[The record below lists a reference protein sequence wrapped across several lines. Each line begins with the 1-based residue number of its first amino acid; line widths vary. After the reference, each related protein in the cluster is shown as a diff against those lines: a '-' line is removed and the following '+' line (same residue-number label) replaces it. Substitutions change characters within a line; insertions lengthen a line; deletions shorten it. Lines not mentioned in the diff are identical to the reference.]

1 MLVKMKKILSVTL
14 IIAFLG
20 LQSCAGQKINFGKV
34 LGGVI
39 DQVQSGGALTN
50 DDVVMGL
57 KEALNVGIN
66 KGADSAS
73 KMNGYYL
80 NPLLKIPFPP
90 EVQKVE
96 NALRSIG
103 LGNEVDKFVISLNRG
118 AEEAAKEAKPIFI
131 NAIKSMSFSDAW
143 SILRG
148 DKNAA
153 TMFLKRTTSA
163 ALIEKFMPVMDKALQ
178 KTDATKYYT
187 DLANTYNAI
196 PFTQKINPDLK
207 GYATQKAID
216 GLFILV
222 EQEEARIRENPLART
237 SEILK
242 RVFGAS

>member
-1 MLVKMKKILSVTL
+1 MKKIVSISL
-14 IIAFLG
+14 IIAIIG
-20 LQSCAGQKINFGKV
+20 LQSCAGQKINLGKV
-34 LGGVI
+34 LGGI
-39 DQVQSGGALTN
+39 IEQTQGGGALTN

-57 KEALNVGIN
+57 KEALKVGIN

-80 NPLLKIPFPP
+80 NPRIKIPFPP
-90 EVQKVE
+90 EVQRVE
-96 NALRSIG
+96 NALRKVG
-103 LGNEVDKFVISLNRG
+103 LGNEVDKFVVSLNRG
-118 AEEAAKEAKPIFI
+118 AEEAAKEAKPIFV
-131 NAIKSMSFSDAW
+131 NAILSMSFSDAW

-163 ALIEKFMPVMDKALQ
+163 ALVELFMPVIEKALQ
-178 KTDATKYYT
+178 KTQATKYYT
-187 DLANTYNAI
+187 DLATTYNAL
-196 PFTQKINPDLK
+196 PFTQKVNPDLK

-222 EQEEARIRENPLART
+222 EEEEARIRENPLART
-237 SEILK
+237 SEILR

>member
-1 MLVKMKKILSVTL
+1 MKKTLSIAL
-14 IIAFLG
+14 IISILTI
-20 LQSCAGQKINFGKV
+20 QSCAAQKINLGKV
-34 LGGVI
+34 LGGI
-39 DQVQSGGALTN
+39 IEQTQSGALTN

-57 KEALNVGIN
+57 KEALKVGIN

-80 NPLLKIPFPP
+80 NPRIKIPFPP

-96 NALRSIG
+96 NALRKVG
-103 LGNEVDKFVISLNRG
+103 LGSEVDKFVVSLNRG

-131 NAIKSMSFSDAW
+131 NAILSMSFSDAW

-153 TMFLKRTTSA
+153 TMFLKRTTST
-163 ALIEKFMPVMDKALQ
+163 ALIQAFMPSIERALQ
-178 KTDATKYYT
+178 KTQATKYYS
-187 DLANTYNAI
+187 DLATTYNSL
-196 PFTQKINPDLK
+196 PFTQKVNPDLK
-207 GYATQKAID
+207 GYATQKAVD

-222 EQEEARIRENPLART
+222 EEEEARIRQNPLART

-242 RVFGAS
+242 RVFGGV

>member
-1 MLVKMKKILSVTL
+1 MKRILSISL
-14 IIAFLG
+14 IISVLA
-20 LQSCAGQKINFGKV
+20 LQSCAGQKINLGKV
-34 LGGVI
+34 LGGI
-39 DQVQSGGALTN
+39 LDQTKGGALTN

-57 KEALNVGIN
+57 KEALQVGIN

-73 KMNGYYL
+73 KVNGFFL
-80 NPLLKIPFPP
+80 NPKIKIPFPP

-96 NALRSIG
+96 TALRKIG
-103 LGNEVDKFVISLNRG
+103 LGGEVDKFVVSLNRG
-118 AEEAAKEAKPIFI
+118 AEEAAKEAKPIFV
-131 NAIKSMSFSDAW
+131 NAILSMSFSDAW

-163 ALIEKFMPVMDKALQ
+163 ALIQAFMPAVERALQ
-178 KTDATKYYT
+178 KTQATKYYT
-187 DLANTYNAI
+187 DLATTYNSL
-196 PFTQKINPDLK
+196 PFTQKVNPDLK

-222 EQEEARIRENPLART
+222 EEEEARIRENPLART

-242 RVFGAS
+242 RVFGGV

>member
-1 MLVKMKKILSVTL
+1 MKKIVSISL
-14 IIAFLG
+14 IIAILG
-20 LQSCAGQKINFGKV
+20 LQSCAGQKINLGKV
-34 LGGVI
+34 LGGI
-39 DQVQSGGALTN
+39 IEQTQNGGALTN

-57 KEALNVGIN
+57 KEALKVGIN

-80 NPLLKIPFPP
+80 NPRIKIPFPP
-90 EVQKVE
+90 EVQRVE
-96 NALRSIG
+96 NALRKVG
-103 LGNEVDKFVISLNRG
+103 LGNEVDKFVVSLNRG
-118 AEEAAKEAKPIFI
+118 AEEAAKEAKPIFV
-131 NAIKSMSFSDAW
+131 NAILSMSFSDAW

-163 ALIEKFMPVMDKALQ
+163 ALIELFMPVIDRALQ
-178 KTDATKYYT
+178 KTQATKYYT
-187 DLANTYNAI
+187 DLATTYNAL
-196 PFTQKINPDLK
+196 PFTQKVNPDLK

-222 EQEEARIRENPLART
+222 EEEEARIRENPLART